1 MASENIADWSYVTRQ
16 EPENFIGNIPKKG
29 SGRGRPPKKSPPTPT
44 EQTIPVGAQTPPPP
58 PPGILKDSFS
68 EPDYEKQAELL
79 MSSLDLVEK
88 ERKRS
93 ASPKAPRVSF
103 GQKSKE
109 RAKTAPPPDTGRSVL
124 LATYESYFTDPN
136 RRAKHSR
143 KYIEW
148 KEHHTCQEIQDE
160 TMLII
165 NEIENHN
172 PAYKLGMTWAFI
184 MGNIVEPVGPLAGYD
199 TVNLGEVCNAQVKT
213 GKTEN
218 LMSKLLIK
226 YPRLRGWI
234 ESGNMPEL
242 ELLALT
248 YGAIRAV
255 DEHNRKAPFQKERVP
270 NPLNQFTSS
279 AFNNSDETKH

>member
-1 MASENIADWSYVTRQ
+1 MASENIADWSYVTRPEQ
-16 EPENFIGNIPKKG
+16 EPENFLANIPKSK
-29 SGRGRPPKKSPPTPT
+29 SGRGRPPKKSPSTPT
-44 EQTIPVGAQTPPPP
+44 EQSVPVGTQTPPI
-58 PPGILKDSFS
+58 GILKDSFA

-93 ASPKAPRVSF
+93 ASPKAPRGVSF
-103 GQKSKE
+103 AKKKE
-109 RAKTAPPPDTGRSVL
+109 VPKKEPDTGRSVL
-124 LATYESYFTDPN
+124 LATYESYFADQN

-148 KEHHTCQEIQDE
+148 KEHNSCQEIQDE

-165 NEIENHN
+165 GEIENHN

-184 MGNIVEPVGPLAGYD
+184 MGNIVEPAGHLAGYY
-199 TVNLGEVCNAQVKT
+199 TANLGEICNAQVKT

-226 YPRLRGWI
+226 YPKLRGWI
-234 ESGNMPEL
+234 ECGNMPEL

-270 NPLNQFTSS
+270 NPLNEFTSS
-279 AFNNSDETKH
+279 AFTPSDETKH